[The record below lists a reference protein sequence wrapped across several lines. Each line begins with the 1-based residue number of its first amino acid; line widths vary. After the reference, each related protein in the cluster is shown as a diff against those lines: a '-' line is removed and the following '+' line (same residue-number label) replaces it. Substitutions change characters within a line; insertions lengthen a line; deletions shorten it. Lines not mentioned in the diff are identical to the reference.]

1 MKMKSNLI
9 ACLFFAFFGLSL
21 GASAEEPLVLELK
34 QFLKTTQ
41 TLDAS
46 FSQRVDDGRGDF
58 ELSTGHFYL
67 QKPDHFRWDYLEPY
81 RQEIVSDGDKIWY
94 FDADLEQV
102 TVKPY
107 KMMQGS
113 ALVLLLGK
121 GGELEKQFDVEVVRP
136 LQGDMKIKL
145 IPKNEHDGV
154 EQILVGMAA
163 GKLSSLALKD
173 SFGQTTTIE
182 FDAIKQNGELKASLF
197 NFIVPAG
204 ADLLESE

>member
-1 MKMKSNLI
+1 MMKSNLI
-9 ACLFFAFFGLSL
+9 ACALLALLGFSF
-21 GASAEEPLVLELK
+21 GASADEPLVLELK
-34 QFLKTTQ
+34 QFLKSTR

-81 RQEIVSDGDKIWY
+81 RQEIVSDGVKIWY
-94 FDADLEQV
+94 FDTDLEQV

-121 GGELEKQFDVEVVRP
+121 GGELEKQFDVEVVRRLP
-136 LQGDMKIKL
+136 NDVKIKL
-145 IPKNEHDGV
+145 TPKSKGEGV

-173 SFGQTTTIE
+173 AFGQTTTIE

-197 NFIVPAG
+197 NFVVPAG